1 MTLKKRYDQNQKYL
15 YNMKKWILELKTEIT
30 ERKFVNRLDG
40 EYSVLTSMEDDDLA
54 RATKILKQRE
64 NSIRELISEYNIWV
78 NEQNANNRNKTSAN
92 KETMSTDNSST
103 DFALIGMQNM
113 QNREYAPAIRNF
125 SKYLETDKNNTD
137 ILFLRALSKSE
148 LGDLYGA
155 ISDYDKVIELN
166 SNYPMQYNKVG
177 MAYNNKAYSYVKLKE
192 YNKALSFVEKA
203 LELDKSE
210 WYFWDTRGEIYL
222 NLGDYKKSISDLDK
236 ALSLEKNPNSYFLR
250 GLAYIKSGQ
259 KVKGCKDLSK
269 AGEMGNDEAYTEIG
283 KNCN

>member
-1 MTLKKRYDQNQKYL
+1 MRLQ
-15 YNMKKWILELKTEIT
+15 LEI
-30 ERKFVNRLDG
+30 
-40 EYSVLTSMEDDDLA
+40 
-54 RATKILKQRE
+54 
-64 NSIRELISEYNIWV
+64 
-78 NEQNANNRNKTSAN
+78 
-92 KETMSTDNSST
+92 
-103 DFALIGMQNM
+103 
-113 QNREYAPAIRNF
+113 F

-137 ILFLRALSKSE
+137 ILFFRASSKSE

-192 YNKALSFVEKA
+192 YNKALPFVEKA
-203 LELDKSE
+203 IELDKSE

-222 NLGDYKKSISDLDK
+222 NLGDYKKSISDLDI
-236 ALSLEKNPNSYFLR
+236 ALSIEKNPDSYFLR